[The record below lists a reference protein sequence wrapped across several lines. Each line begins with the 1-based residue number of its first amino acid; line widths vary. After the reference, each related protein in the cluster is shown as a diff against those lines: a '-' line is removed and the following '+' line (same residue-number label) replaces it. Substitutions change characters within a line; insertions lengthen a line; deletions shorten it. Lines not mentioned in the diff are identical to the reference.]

1 MTQSVENVRDKFQ
14 SALSESSTE
23 TGNKTERSNKKF
35 VLFTAIFASLL
46 LYMFY
51 KYKYNS
57 IPSSTEKSR
66 KPLEEEDYQDPLFQ
80 KF

>member
-23 TGNKTERSNKKF
+23 TGTKPDKSNKKLF
-35 VLFTAIFASLL
+35 LFTTLFASLL
-46 LYMFY
+46 LYVFY
-51 KYKYNS
+51 TYKYNL
-57 IPSSTEKSR
+57 IPSSTEKPG